1 MSEHDKAVMALL
13 REFGKA
19 FNKGDV
25 DGILACVTDDF
36 EWRLA
41 EGPDRPDGRIVRGKE
56 EVRAALQERDREIAE
71 MRFSETEVTIT
82 ADSDVVGL
90 PSSPISLDY
99 GEVLEFYVHGT
110 TSHPGD
116 FFIESQDG
124 TTTLRLVQSGFGRD
138 ASWD

>member
-1 MSEHDKAVMALL
+1 MSDHDKAVMALL

-56 EVRAALQERDREIAE
+56 EVRTALAERDREIAE

-82 ADSDVVGL
+82 PDKVFGTFRATGKTRDGREIDRRGLDIYAIRDGKIALKDSYWKQTG
-90 PSSPISLDY
+90 
-99 GEVLEFYVHGT
+99 
-110 TSHPGD
+110 
-116 FFIESQDG
+116 
-124 TTTLRLVQSGFGRD
+124 
-138 ASWD
+138 

>member
-82 ADSDVVGL
+82 QDKVFGSFRATGKTRDGREVDRRGLDIYEIRDGKIALKDSYWKQTG
-90 PSSPISLDY
+90 
-99 GEVLEFYVHGT
+99 
-110 TSHPGD
+110 
-116 FFIESQDG
+116 
-124 TTTLRLVQSGFGRD
+124 
-138 ASWD
+138 

>member
-56 EVRAALQERDREIAE
+56 AVRAALQERDREIAE

-82 ADSDVVGL
+82 QDKVFGSFRATGKTRDGREVDRRGLDIYEIRDGKIALKDSYWKQTG
-90 PSSPISLDY
+90 
-99 GEVLEFYVHGT
+99 
-110 TSHPGD
+110 
-116 FFIESQDG
+116 
-124 TTTLRLVQSGFGRD
+124 
-138 ASWD
+138 